1 MSRQLIGNTRTW
13 AADEDSGEISASRV
27 GPQNLQERA
36 PLTLPNGGGQVLGG
50 RRRNG
55 CEKKKQSGDDA
66 VHMLLHKL
74 DMSEEIKGGDFEV
87 LTPNT
92 VHDRPFNASTNTVGS
107 AEKYQA
113 R

>member
-1 MSRQLIGNTRTW
+1 LSGQLIGNTRTW

-36 PLTLPNGGGQVLGG
+36 SLTLPNGGGQALGG

-66 VHMLLHKL
+66 VHMLLHN
-74 DMSEEIKGGDFEV
+74 MV
-87 LTPNT
+87 MC
-92 VHDRPFNASTNTVGS
+92 
-107 AEKYQA
+107 
-113 R
+113 